1 MTELANKA
9 RMFDRIRE
17 LFGVGPSCEH
27 HVTLTC
33 ATHCKD
39 FADKL
44 HAIEREYFMTEGAI
58 EEEFPDSHPEQVCMV
73 NSWGDSTD
81 EYVKHFGEALNK
93 IYKYDQLIAENA
105 AQQKLITQQAE
116 QLKMLHSK
124 LALANEWLSV
134 EHGYLNSPVHIQ
146 VTEALDSIKNDAKF
160 YFKSACDKG
169 TAKYGLK
176 KCYETALKALTLS
189 DNAKIPANPVSA
201 INPNTK
207 IEPIRATSKNKD
219 DVYRLLNAIHS
230 MAGTCAVAKAG
241 NWQLASSCS
250 EESYTMTTWTNGIVD
265 VKAVTI
271 NGEDHSYSLTATPK
285 ASDL

>member
-17 LFGVGPSCEH
+17 LFGVGASCEH

-58 EEEFPDSHPEQVCMV
+58 DEEFPDSHPEQVCMV

-116 QLKMLHSK
+116 QLKMLRDSLLDVGTCAINGNS
-124 LALANEWLSV
+124 LALSDALLSANKVLQPAKKD
-134 EHGYLNSPVHIQ
+134 GDPVR
-146 VTEALDSIKNDAKF
+146 TK
-160 YFKSACDKG
+160 
-169 TAKYGLK
+169 
-176 KCYETALKALTLS
+176 
-189 DNAKIPANPVSA
+189 PA
-201 INPNTK
+201 IDPNTK

-271 NGEDHSYSLTATPK
+271 NGEDHTYSLTATPK
-285 ASDL
+285 GE